1 MFTQKENKLFMF
13 LCGFFICNVI
23 IAEII
28 GTKIFSVEKTFGFLP
43 LDFSLFGQNHLS
55 INMSAGTLPWP
66 FVFVLT
72 DIVNEYF
79 GKKGVR
85 VITFLAAGFILY
97 AFAMIFL
104 AIHTAPADFWVA
116 YYPDVQPD
124 INHAFERIFGQGMNI
139 ILGSFI
145 TFFVSQ
151 WFDAFVFHKL
161 RHGLGEHA
169 ISSRALISTLI
180 SQFLDSFLVV
190 FIAFYLLGNW
200 TMPQLIALV
209 LVSYPYKFVMALIFT
224 PVLHLAHYIIRKYL
238 GVELAETLKHRARLE
253 IA

>member
-1 MFTQKENKLFMF
+1 
-13 LCGFFICNVI
+13 
-23 IAEII
+23 
-28 GTKIFSVEKTFGFLP
+28 
-43 LDFSLFGQNHLS
+43 
-55 INMSAGTLPWP
+55 MSAGSLPWP

-72 DIVNEYF
+72 DIVNEYY

-85 VITFLAAGFILY
+85 TITFLAAGFILY

-116 YYPDVQPD
+116 AYTD
-124 INHAFERIFGQGMNI
+124 IKPNINVAFQKIFGQGMNI
-139 ILGSFI
+139 ILGSFV

-151 WFDAFVFHKL
+151 WFDAFIFHKL
-161 RHGLGEHA
+161 RHSLGENA

-209 LVSYPYKFVMALIFT
+209 LVGYPYKFIMALIFT
-224 PVLHLAHYIIRKYL
+224 PVLHLVHYVIKQYL
-238 GVELAETLKHRARLE
+238 GAELAEKLKHHARLE
-253 IA
+253 TVE

>member
-1 MFTQKENKLFMF
+1 MAKKENQLFLF

-23 IAEII
+23 VAEII

-43 LDFSLFGQNHLS
+43 LNLSFFGQTNLS

-85 VITFLAAGFILY
+85 TITFLTAGFILY
-97 AFAMIFL
+97 AFTMIFL
-104 AIHTAPADFWVA
+104 AIYAAPADFWVA
-116 YYPDVQPD
+116 SYPDIQPN
-124 INHAFERIFGQGMNI
+124 INVAFQKILGQGMNI
-139 ILGSFI
+139 ILGSFV

-151 WFDAFVFHKL
+151 WADAFIFHKL
-161 RHGLGEHA
+161 RHSLGENA
-169 ISSRALISTLI
+169 ISSRALLSTLI

-200 TMPQLIALV
+200 TMPQLIAIV
-209 LVSYPYKFVMALIFT
+209 LVSYPYKFLMAFLMMPI
-224 PVLHLAHYIIRKYL
+224 LHLTHYSIKQYL
-238 GVELAETLKHRARLE
+238 GTELAEQLKHQARLE
-253 IA
+253 IVE

>member
-1 MFTQKENKLFMF
+1 MF

-23 IAEII
+23 VAEII
-28 GTKIFSVEKTFGFLP
+28 GTKIFSVERTFGFLP
-43 LDFSLFGQNHLS
+43 LDFSLLGENHLS

-72 DIVNEYF
+72 DVVNEYF
-79 GKKGVR
+79 GKKGVKF
-85 VITFLAAGFILY
+85 ITYLAAGFILY

-116 YYPDVQPD
+116 LYPDIQPD
-124 INHAFERIFGQGMNI
+124 VNHAFQKIFGQGMNI
-139 ILGSFI
+139 ILGSFV

-151 WFDAFVFHKL
+151 WFDAFIFHKL
-161 RHGLGEHA
+161 RHSLGENA

-200 TMPQLIALV
+200 TTAQLIALV
-209 LVSYPYKFVMALIFT
+209 LVSYPYKFVMALIMT
-224 PVLHLAHYIIRKYL
+224 PVLHAAHAGIRKYL
-238 GVELAETLKHRARLE
+238 GVELAEKLKSQARLD
-253 IA
+253 AAA